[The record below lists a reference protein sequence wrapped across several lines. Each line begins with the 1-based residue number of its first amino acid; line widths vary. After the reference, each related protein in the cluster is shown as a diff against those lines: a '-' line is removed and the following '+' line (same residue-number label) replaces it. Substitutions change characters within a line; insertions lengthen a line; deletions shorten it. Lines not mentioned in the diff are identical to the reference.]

1 MAVIWVS
8 EFTVK
13 VLALTLPK
21 TTLLV
26 NTVLRHYHIAYF
38 TEPRSGE
45 GETVN
50 SDVVCTSLVMISAR
64 LSRRRR

>member
-1 MAVIWVS
+1 MD
-8 EFTVK
+8 
-13 VLALTLPK
+13 
-21 TTLLV
+21 
-26 NTVLRHYHIAYF
+26 IAYF